1 MNKYILDYIKN
12 NTKTVFLGMSKT
24 QKKTMREMIN
34 RIFKAQSGILRKL
47 GDGTQKVLPKTM
59 AQKFSRELGKVELLR
74 PVEEYSDR
82 RIVQNMEYGGVVA
95 YDLTDIAKENS
106 AKIEKITRIFD
117 GSRRK
122 VSRGFFV
129 HGVGVGRYLWRL
141 RLHDNDAKFL
151 PQVRKQILEKLIP
164 LTKSKNPIF
173 VFDRG
178 NDDRKLFEYL
188 TEKNAR
194 FIVRLKKN
202 RQVVMKKSGEVRKI
216 ADIRPGRYKI
226 LIRKTG
232 TEQWQS
238 PLFSEYELIIYQK
251 QKSKK
256 QPIRLI
262 ISRDFD
268 IELKEKNNKTE
279 KLSNKKIVNLY
290 LQRWGVENSFKQIKT
305 ALNLEEI
312 RVMKFKKFQN
322 FVSLMHFCSLLN
334 EILLTKLRKNMKFFK
349 NIQLT
354 KLFYNFQKFL
364 KKYSLYSNSHSF
376 LKFLQKIFP
385 TFFVHRKK
393 RLAHTQYSLFRLYD
407 ENVRTF

>member
-1 MNKYILDYIKN
+1 MTKYILDYIKN

-24 QKKTMREMIN
+24 QKQTMKVMVKRM
-34 RIFKAQSGILRKL
+34 FKVQSGILRKL
-47 GDGTQKVLPKTM
+47 GDGKQKELPKTM
-59 AQKFSRELGKVELLR
+59 AQKFSRELGKIDLLN
-74 PVEEYSDR
+74 PVEEYADR
-82 RIVQNMEYGGVVA
+82 RIVENMENGGVVA

-106 AKIEKITRIFD
+106 AKIEKITPIFD
-117 GSRRK
+117 GSQRK

-129 HGVGVGRYLWRL
+129 HGVGVGRCLWRL

-151 PQVRKQILEKLIP
+151 PQVRKQILAKLIP
-164 LTKSKNPIF
+164 LTKSKKPIF

-188 TEKNAR
+188 TDQNTR

-202 RQVVMKKSGEVRKI
+202 REVVMKESGEVRKI
-216 ADIRPGRYKI
+216 ADIAPGRYKI
-226 LIRKTG
+226 LIKENATKHLKKP
-232 TEQWQS
+232 E
-238 PLFSEYELIIYQK
+238 FCEYELVVHQK

-262 ISRDFD
+262 ISRDF
-268 IELKEKNNKTE
+268 EQTTKTSQ

-305 ALNLEEI
+305 SLNLEKI

-322 FVSLMHFCSLLN
+322 LVSLMHFCSLLN
-334 EILLTKLRKNMKFFK
+334 EILLTKLRE
-349 NIQLT
+349 NIKIFQNIHLT
-354 KLFYNFQKFL
+354 KLFYNFKKFL
-364 KKYSLYSNSHSF
+364 KRYSLYSNSHSF

-385 TFFVHRKK
+385 TFFVHRKR
-393 RLAHTQYSLFRLYD
+393 RLRYTQYSLFSFNV